1 MAKEREGTMVLLVT
15 RWQRSYMNQATPRQ
29 QLYER
34 LDEDLTHIL
43 DEGWLLILTR
53 VVQHVA

>member
-15 RWQRSYMNQATPRQ
+15 RWQKSYMNQATPRQ
-29 QLYER
+29 QLYEG

-43 DEGWLLILTR
+43 DEGWLLTR